1 MTAARPIE
9 LRCNSNPLRLLAKIR
24 QPQSGV
30 EIVEGNLIEIACDH
44 CKRTQ
49 RQVDPTVRLV
59 VHRWNVV
66 GELVETEII
75 GPEA

>member
-1 MTAARPIE
+1 MTATRPVE

-44 CKRTQ
+44 CKRTHRQ
-49 RQVDPTVRLV
+49 RDPEVKLV

-66 GELVETEII
+66 GELIETEVVR
-75 GPEA
+75 